1 MRDIGGKL
9 PAKRLALL
17 TLGHVHQQDD
27 RADGAAAGRD
37 AVCNDLPCDGLAR
50 QKHLGVVSGERRV
63 HSAQKLRDMAHG
75 TKIAERVA
83 VRLEG
88 EKLHGALVAGEDAR
102 PPVEQ
107 QKALAHIFG
116 DGGEFTLAQTQL
128 IELAAAGA
136 LKLLNAADQR
146 RKLFIAR
153 IRNGIVQIDGVDR
166 PCDLLGKAIRQH
178 AA

>member
-1 MRDIGGKL
+1 M
-9 PAKRLALL
+9 
-17 TLGHVHQQDD
+17 
-27 RADGAAAGRD
+27 
-37 AVCNDLPCDGLAR
+37 
-50 QKHLGVVSGERRV
+50 VSGERRV

-75 TKIAERVA
+75 TKVAERVA

-88 EKLHGALVAGEDAR
+88 EKLHGALIAGEDAR
-102 PPVEQ
+102 PSVEQ

-146 RKLFIAR
+146 CKLLVAC
-153 IRNGIVQIDGVDR
+153 IRHGIVQINGVDR

-178 AA
+178 AAEDQHQRDDPQKRREQQKRHGNDRFCVQAVRSTLPSESRRA